1 MKPKTIIDLPG
12 LDGANPLAFL
22 AALGLLRLFSLKNP
36 GLKSKLA
43 WNEALSP
50 ALHLNRAISQNELLE
65 LVQQGLHSIVD
76 DGVAAFGDIIG
87 INAESYE
94 DFIQK
99 AFDECDEATGRHRL
113 LFAAAYGSPAVSDE
127 KKGTVVPNLLS
138 FSNGQGGKLLL
149 KDFQTLVSQTDS
161 ERLTAALF
169 RTWRYEDEGKPTFR
183 WDPNDMRMGA
193 FMATDPGSTDTQSVL
208 AANALAF
215 VGMSFLTSF
224 PAHNKLQTITF
235 RAINGEAHLVW
246 PIWSPPLDAD
256 SINALLQQRSWSRQL
271 GIIAC
276 FASKRVMFKKNL
288 YLASSVAIE
297 S

>member
-1 MKPKTIIDLPG
+1 MNSKVAINLPG

-22 AALGLLRLFSLKNP
+22 AALGVLRLLSIKNP
-36 GLKSKLA
+36 HLKSKLA
-43 WNEALSP
+43 WDEALFP
-50 ALHLNRAISQNELLE
+50 TLHLHQIITQNELLK
-65 LVQQGLHSIVD
+65 LVQKGLRSIVD
-76 DGVAAFGDIIG
+76 DGVAKFGDIIG
-87 INAESYE
+87 IGMESYGE
-94 DFIQK
+94 FIQESLDK
-99 AFDECDEATGRHRL
+99 ANDAEARNRL
-113 LFAAAYGSPAVSDE
+113 LFASAYGSPAVSDE
-127 KKGTVVPNLLS
+127 KKGTVVPSLLS

-149 KDFQTLVSQTDS
+149 KDFRTLVSQVDS
-161 ERLTAALF
+161 ERLAAALF
-169 RTWRYEDEGKPTFR
+169 CPWRYEDEGKPTFR

-224 PAHNKLQTITF
+224 PAHNKLQTVAF

-256 SINALLQQRSWSRQL
+256 SVNALLQQRSWSPQL
-271 GIIAC
+271 GIISC

-288 YLASSVAIE
+288 YLAPSVAIE
-297 S
+297 D